1 MVAGVAGVAGVAV
14 LCVPLISSGVTA
26 MNIFFLLM
34 SSSSIFI

>member
-1 MVAGVAGVAGVAV
+1 MAGGVAVGMV
-14 LCVPLISSGVTA
+14 LCVPFISSGVTA